1 VQGGPW
7 GGEGKRKA
15 MSGRQHSFSPE
26 KKIFPN
32 LVGNRKTTFI
42 VVSELVQKKQY
53 WGFKGA
59 KKWRK

>member
-1 VQGGPW
+1 
-7 GGEGKRKA
+7 